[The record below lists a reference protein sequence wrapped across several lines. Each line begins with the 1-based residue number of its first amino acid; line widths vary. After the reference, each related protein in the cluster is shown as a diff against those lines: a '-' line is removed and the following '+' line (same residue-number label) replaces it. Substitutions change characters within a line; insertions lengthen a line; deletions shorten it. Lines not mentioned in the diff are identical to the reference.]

1 MRAIFALV
9 LLAGLGLAG
18 FAITQAQS
26 RFDQY
31 RTALDRSESQVIEL
45 REVFVAKRRL
55 RYGDPLRQADVEAM
69 RWPAASLPP
78 GAFETMEQLFPPDEE
93 GNRTVLR
100 VIERGEPLLVAKVTE
115 PGADAGV
122 AASLTPGMRAFALQ
136 VDLTSGV
143 SGFLRP
149 GDRVDVY
156 WTGGGGSGG
165 VTRLI
170 QASLPLIAIDQDTD
184 EQRSGPAVARTVTV
198 EAPPAIVAKLAQAQ
212 ATGRLTLAL
221 VGVRDEEQSETV
233 EATLDAILGP
243 QPVAARTAVCTIR
256 NRRGSEVTLIP
267 VPCPEGT
274 PGSEPGAA
282 AAPPEPEPSGLGALF
297 AE

>member
-18 FAITQAQS
+18 FAVMQAQG
-26 RFDQY
+26 RFAQY
-31 RTALDRSESQVIEL
+31 RTALDQTASQVVDL
-45 REVFVAKRRL
+45 TEVYVVQRQL
-55 RYGDPLRQADVEAM
+55 RYGDPLLREDVAAV
-69 RWPAASLPP
+69 RWPLESLPP
-78 GAFETMEQLFPPDEE
+78 GAFETMEQIFPEGE
-93 GNRTVLR
+93 TGNRTVLR
-100 VIERGEPLLVAKVTE
+100 VMERGEPLLAVKVTE

-156 WTGGGGSGG
+156 WTGTGEGGG

-184 EQRSGPAVARTVTV
+184 NERSGPAVASTVTV
-198 EAPPAIVAKLAQAQ
+198 EAPAAIVAKLAQAQ

-221 VGVRDEEQSETV
+221 VGVRDDEESAAV

-243 QPVAARTAVCTIR
+243 QQVAERSAVCTVR
-256 NRRGSEVTLIP
+256 NRRGAEVELIP

-274 PGSEPGAA
+274 PGS
-282 AAPPEPEPSGLGALF
+282 APATSPAQ
-297 AE
+297 